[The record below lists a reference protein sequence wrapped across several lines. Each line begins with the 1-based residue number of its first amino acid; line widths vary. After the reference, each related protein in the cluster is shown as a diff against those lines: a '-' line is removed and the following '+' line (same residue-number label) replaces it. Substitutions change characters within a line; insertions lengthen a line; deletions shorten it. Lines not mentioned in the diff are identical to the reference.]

1 MSVMPKQVDTFLDNP
16 AGKWYSSGLDY
27 LYQNK
32 LDYAL
37 NCFDSAINL
46 NKNYCMPWLLKGIL
60 LSLTEKQD
68 DAITCYKEAIK
79 ISPNKIQKTFE
90 KKIID
95 IDRILKPD
103 ESVRQHV
110 IKNFNIAL
118 VELPQTPTLYEKLCI
133 FFEKIKEFFSIT
145 PKGSIDHAQ
154 LVKIKQAKIEV
165 SRKIDY
171 IFEYDI
177 KIINEKIK
185 STYDKAIKSSSQQE
199 EIFLAKK
206 IKNLQ
211 QILNSK
217 WETLDKLQRIQ
228 HYFERILAVND
239 IGVSLKEFGL
249 QEFSGKAI
257 EDFVIDVK
265 INSDDMDKKIEL
277 TEVITSTPIN
287 HDTGEEDLKDI
298 LDEIRLKKEV
308 IKE

>member
-1 MSVMPKQVDTFLDNP
+1 MPKQVDTLLDNP
-16 AGKWYSSGLDY
+16 AGKWYSSGLNY

-32 LDYAL
+32 FDYAL
-37 NCFDSAINL
+37 NCFDSAINV
-46 NKNYCMPWLLKGIL
+46 NKNYCMSWLLKGII
-60 LSLTEKQD
+60 LSFTEKQE
-68 DAITCYKEAIK
+68 DAIACYKEAIK

-90 KKIID
+90 KKIND
-95 IDRILKPD
+95 IDRILKPE
-103 ESVRQHV
+103 ESVQRLAV
-110 IKNFNIAL
+110 KNFDIAMA
-118 VELPQTPTLYEKLCI
+118 ELPRPQTKGQKVSKIIER
-133 FFEKIKEFFSIT
+133 IKEILSIK

-154 LVKIKQAKIEV
+154 LVKIKHAKIEV
-165 SRKIDY
+165 SKKIDY

-177 KIINEKIK
+177 KKINEDIQ
-185 STYDKAIKSSSQQE
+185 STYDKAIKSPTKQE
-199 EIFLAKK
+199 EIFLAKR

-228 HYFERILAVND
+228 HYFERILAVGD
-239 IGVSLKEFGL
+239 ISISLKDFGL

-257 EDFVIDVK
+257 EDFVIDIK

-277 TEVITSTPIN
+277 TDVITSTPIN
-287 HDTGEEDLKDI
+287 HDASEEDLKDI